1 MKKIV
6 VLNYGLGNVR
16 SVSNAL
22 RAIGAEAEVTCD
34 EYVIA
39 QADGLIIPGVGAFP
53 HGMANLTESGLIE
66 VIHKYIDS
74 GRPVLG
80 ICLGMQLLFEKGT
93 EYEVT
98 QGMSLISG
106 SVEIISVKPEEGRLP
121 HIAWSTIKPTDMG
134 RRTMFE
140 GISDKEM
147 RFYFVHSYAATR
159 VQAEDSSAT
168 VDYMGHELV
177 AAVQKKN
184 VWGTQFHPEKSG
196 PSGLQVLRNFILNAD
211 GK

>member
-22 RAIGAEAEVTCD
+22 REIGAESEVTCD
-34 EYVIA
+34 EHAIA

-53 HGMANLTESGLIE
+53 HGMANLTQSGLIE
-66 VIHKYIDS
+66 LIHKYIDS

-80 ICLGMQLLFEKGT
+80 ICLGMQLLFERGT
-93 EYEVT
+93 EYQMT
-98 QGMSLISG
+98 QGLNLISG
-106 SVEIISVKPEEGRLP
+106 SVEIIPVKSEEGRLP
-121 HIAWSTIKPTDMG
+121 HIAWSTIKSTEMG
-134 RRTMFE
+134 RQTMFA
-140 GISDKEM
+140 GMPDKEM

-159 VQAEDSSAT
+159 VQAQDLSAT
-168 VDYMGHELV
+168 VEYKGHEIV
-177 AAVQKKN
+177 AAVQRKN

-196 PSGLQVLRNFILNAD
+196 PSGLRVLRNFISNAD
-211 GK
+211 RK

>member
-22 RAIGAEAEVTCD
+22 RSIGAEAEVTCD
-34 EYVIA
+34 EHAIA
-39 QADGLIIPGVGAFP
+39 QAVGLIIPGVGAFP

-80 ICLGMQLLFEKGT
+80 ICLGMQLLFERGA
-93 EYEVT
+93 EYQMT
-98 QGMSLISG
+98 QGLSLISG
-106 SVEIISVKPEEGRLP
+106 SVEIVPVKPEEGRLP
-121 HIAWSTIKPTDMG
+121 HIAWSTIEPTGLG
-134 RRTMFE
+134 RQTMFT
-140 GISDKEM
+140 GMSDKEM
-147 RFYFVHSYAATR
+147 RFYFVHSYAATKVR
-159 VQAEDSSAT
+159 ARDLSAT
-168 VDYMGHELV
+168 VDYMGHEIV
-177 AAVQKKN
+177 AAVQKNN

-196 PSGLQVLRNFILNAD
+196 PSGLRILQNFISNAD

>member
-22 RAIGAEAEVTCD
+22 LAIGAEAEVTCD
-34 EYVIA
+34 EHEIA
-39 QADGLIIPGVGAFP
+39 QAVGLIIPGVGAFP
-53 HGMANLTESGLIE
+53 QGMANLTESGLIE
-66 VIHKYIDS
+66 VIHKFIDS

-93 EYEVT
+93 EYEMT
-98 QGMSLISG
+98 QGLNLISG
-106 SVEIISVKPEEGRLP
+106 AVELIPVKPEEGRLP
-121 HIAWSTIKPTDMG
+121 HIAWSTIKPTDLG
-134 RRTMFE
+134 RQTMFA
-140 GISDKEM
+140 GMSDKEM

-159 VQAEDSSAT
+159 VVAEDLSAT
-168 VDYMGHELV
+168 VDYMGHEIV
-177 AAVQKKN
+177 AAIQKKN

-196 PSGLQVLRNFILNAD
+196 PSGLRVLRNFISSVD